1 MFIQPVRLAALLVA
15 GLVAGAW
22 AQAPENI
29 DNEIE
34 RGRSLWNPP
43 AMMKQAC
50 DGISK
55 HYKLDAKQRDSTC
68 KLLTE
73 RVTKFLGKHERQ
85 LWPLLMELTEQQIMG
100 KEPSKETA
108 QRISSSGYPI
118 FEEARAEILKAQ
130 DEFRKL
136 LNEEQKKIHD
146 RDLKGLNA
154 QFRVIDRRFQNWRE
168 GKVDGRHPLQNIGMT
183 GGRQIVPDP
192 TDRRHR
198 NRNTPESAWEKYVR
212 EFVVKYRLDGAQ
224 KATAMAILQDLKD
237 QAGSY
242 RRTHHKDLVD
252 AEAYV
257 RQAQLA
263 KPFDKKALVQAQQI
277 RLLLNKPFEDW
288 FGELKSRLEQLP
300 TEKQRADFYVRNP
313 HLKPEKPD
321 TQTAKEVTKPDDQP
335 AKPTESATKPQT
347 KKAPVAKKPA
357 EQKKEDKPSDKPAT
371 P

>member
-1 MFIQPVRLAALLVA
+1 MFNQPVRLAVLLVA
-15 GLVAGAW
+15 CLAAEAW
-22 AQAPENI
+22 AQAPNNI

-34 RGRSLWNPP
+34 RGKSLWNPP

-85 LWPLLMELTEQQIMG
+85 LWPLLMELTEQQITG
-100 KEPSKETA
+100 KEPSKEIA
-108 QRISSSGYPI
+108 KRISNSGYPI

-192 TDRRHR
+192 TDRRMR

-212 EFVVKYRLDGAQ
+212 EFVIKYRLDGAQ

-242 RRTHHKDLVD
+242 RRTHHKNLVD

-257 RQAQLA
+257 REAQLA
-263 KPFDKKALVQAQQI
+263 KPFDKKTLTQAQQI

-313 HLKPEKPD
+313 HLKPAEPS
-321 TQTAKEVTKPDDQP
+321 TQPEKEVTEPADQP
-335 AKPTESATKPQT
+335 AKSTEAPAKPTT
-347 KKAPVAKKPA
+347 KKAPNATKPV